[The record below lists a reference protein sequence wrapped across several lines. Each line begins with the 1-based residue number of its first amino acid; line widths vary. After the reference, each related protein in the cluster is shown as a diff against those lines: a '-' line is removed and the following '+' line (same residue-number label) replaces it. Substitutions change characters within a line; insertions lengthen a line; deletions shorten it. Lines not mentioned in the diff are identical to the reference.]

1 MCNSLAKYHV
11 CGNVLYQLHTQSLYQ
26 VKSVSLRVVIATG
39 RDVVNSCDRR
49 DLIKVLY
56 QQTICTTFI

>member
-26 VKSVSLRVVIATG
+26 ISVVIATG
-39 RDVVNSCDRR
+39 RDVVSSCR
-49 DLIKVLY
+49 
-56 QQTICTTFI
+56 QTRPDKSFVPKNYMYYVYLTFK